1 MVITFEV
8 MIVDT
13 LLNGMYSV
21 QDVATV
27 IEKVMLWYR
36 ENGYVKERLGATVDR
51 LGIDALEKA
60 LKNSD
65 LIDRKQEILEKP
77 LLER

>member
-1 MVITFEV
+1 MG
-8 MIVDT
+8 T
-13 LLNGMYSV
+13 LLNNVYSADEV
-21 QDVATV
+21 PTV